1 MTKKYHIVYKVEP
14 EIGTGKSPRICRETV
29 SSRVR
34 LYEEMNV
41 LLNRN
46 ENVMGVF
53 ITGSDFGDC
62 DESRQLGEFR
72 KYIVDLEHLVWG
84 GKKL

>member
-1 MTKKYHIVYKVEP
+1 MEYKGLQLSDFQIEAI
-14 EIGTGKSPRICRETV
+14 EGI
-29 SSRVR
+29 
-34 LYEEMNV
+34 
-41 LLNRN
+41 NRN
-46 ENVMGVF
+46 ENVMGIL

>member
-1 MTKKYHIVYKVEP
+1 
-14 EIGTGKSPRICRETV
+14 
-29 SSRVR
+29 VR
-34 LYEEMNV
+34 LYEEMNI

-46 ENVMGVF
+46 ENVMGIF

>member
-1 MTKKYHIVYKVEP
+1 MTKQYHIVYKVAP
-14 EIGTGKSPRICRETV
+14 EIGTSKSPRIYRETV

-62 DESRQLGEFR
+62 DESHQLGEFR